1 MPRPKTTNSAP
12 KSYQDE
18 RRTGFRGIFSRKK
31 HTELASTP
39 PSAPQAPRPV
49 ADTRAPKETE
59 KTENIAVALMLDSKT
74 SQPSTDK
81 QPTESPS
88 PQADSLPQR
97 KQRQRMD
104 AENEFQT
111 AATKL
116 EELMR
121 QLIKKEHPKMV
132 IEAIDFKDTADY
144 HGSVIELGTVVD
156 GLIDKWA
163 ESDENKNQFKKFAK
177 KWYTVA
183 FPYIK
188 DGVTQVKVSRLHFSR
203 LH

>member
-1 MPRPKTTNSAP
+1 MPTRKTTNSAP
-12 KSYQDE
+12 KSDQDE
-18 RRTGFRGIFSRKK
+18 RLTRFRRIFRGNRRP
-31 HTELASTP
+31 ELASTP
-39 PSAPQAPRPV
+39 PSVPQAPHPV
-49 ADTRAPKETE
+49 ADTGILKE
-59 KTENIAVALMLDSKT
+59 TENIATTPMLDSKT
-74 SQPSTDK
+74 RQPSTDK
-81 QPTESPS
+81 QSTEPPS
-88 PQADSLPQR
+88 PPADSLSQP

-104 AENEFQT
+104 AEKEFQT
-111 AATKL
+111 AANKL

-144 HGSVIELGTVVD
+144 HASVYELGPVVD

-163 ESDENKNQFKKFAK
+163 ESDEKKNRFKTFAK

-188 DGVTQVKVSRLHFSR
+188 DGVTQVKVSCLHFSR